1 MTSADIVPF
10 RLDGNRGQ
18 PLKMSS
24 SDIAEVTEKLHKNVI
39 RDIRTMLVGLY
50 GSEGQTFE
58 SMVEDGSILSHLGK
72 SVTWEV
78 DARGYVT
85 AFHLDK
91 EHTLTLVSGYDV
103 RLRKRIVDK
112 LAEIESGKV
121 VALPN
126 FADPVAA
133 ARAWADELEARQ
145 IAERTKAEIGTR
157 REATAMNTAS
167 QAVKKANR
175 LELELDK
182 SRSYASVK
190 RMSML
195 YHGQEFDWRM
205 LKRTSIEM
213 GILPIDV
220 FDANYG
226 TVKAYHADVWRE
238 AYALDIPAAGEAA

>member
-133 ARAWADELEARQ
+133 ARAWADEREARQ
-145 IAERTKAEIGTR
+145 IAERTKAEIGAR

-167 QAVKKANR
+167 QAMKRVKA
-175 LELELDK
+175 LQIELD
-182 SRSYASVK
+182 RSGQWASVK
-190 RMSML
+190 RMEKANP
-195 YHGQEFDWRM
+195 GRKFDWRL
-205 LKRTSIEM
+205 LKRVSVEVGFM
-213 GILPIDV
+213 ALDV
-220 FDANYG
+220 PDQNYG
-226 TVKAYHADVWRE
+226 TVKAYHAAAWER
-238 AYALDIPAAGEAA
+238 AYGLDIPAGGEAA

>member
-50 GSEGQTFE
+50 GSDGQTFE

-133 ARAWADELEARQ
+133 ARAWADEREARQ

>member
-1 MTSADIVPF
+1 MTTADIVPF
-10 RLDGNRGQ
+10 ARRGNGEAQTMSTREIAKLTQSSHDNVLKTVRRLIG
-18 PLKMSS
+18 
-24 SDIAEVTEKLHKNVI
+24 
-39 RDIRTMLVGLY
+39 
-50 GSEGQTFE
+50 EG
-58 SMVEDGSILSHLGK
+58 
-72 SVTWEV
+72 
-78 DARGYVT
+78 
-85 AFHLDK
+85 
-91 EHTLTLVSGYDV
+91 LVSGNETTYVHPQNGQEYPEFLLDF
-103 RLRKRIVDK
+103 RNTM
-112 LAEIESGKV
+112 V
-121 VALPN
+121 VASGYDPELRAKIIDHWIMLQTQVAKPGLPD

-133 ARAWADELEARQ
+133 ARAWADEREARQ
-145 IAERTKAEIGTR
+145 IAERTKAEIGAR

-167 QAVKKANR
+167 QAVKKASR